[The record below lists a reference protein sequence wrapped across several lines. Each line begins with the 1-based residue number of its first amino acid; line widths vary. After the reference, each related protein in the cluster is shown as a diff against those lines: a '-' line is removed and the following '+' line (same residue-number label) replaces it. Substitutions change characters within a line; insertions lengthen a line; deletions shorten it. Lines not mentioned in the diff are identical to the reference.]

1 MKKKQCRISFAVGLI
16 AAASL
21 VASSQVLALPLGPG
35 DAGGSSNSNAN
46 NDVEAEIEAFSGGKD
61 LSLYY
66 KDNVGGAE
74 EGPFASSYQ
83 TTFSNAPLDPA
94 DALIEQTG
102 VPVIQCPSCYLVVKG
117 GGPASVAPFKY
128 FFDIS
133 SWDGMEDIVLTGFWP
148 NQGAISNVAIWGL
161 VMNGDPDPDPEPG
174 PGIPIPGTLL
184 LLGMPMVGL
193 AMWRRPR
200 G

>member
-1 MKKKQCRISFAVGLI
+1 MKKKQFRTSFAVGLI
-16 AAASL
+16 ATASL
-21 VASSQVLALPLGPG
+21 IASSQVLALAFVPE
-35 DAGGSSNSNAN
+35 DAGGNSNSNAN

-83 TTFSNAPLDPA
+83 TTFSNTPLDPA

-102 VPVIQCPSCYLVVKG
+102 VPVIQCPSCYLMVKG
-117 GGPASVAPFKY
+117 GGPASSAPFKY

-133 SWDGMEDIVLTGFWP
+133 AWDGTEDILLTDFWP

-161 VMNGDPDPDPEPG
+161 VMTGGG
-174 PGIPIPGTLL
+174 PGGGPGVPIPGTLL
-184 LLGMPMVGL
+184 LLGVPMVGL
-193 AMWRRPR
+193 ATWRRRR